1 MATRRTQIVEALKDD
16 LGTIDDVLEA
26 NVFRQFKYLEE
37 INDFPSICFLSR
49 GENRLHRGAGRRL
62 AGLQID
68 IRGYVY
74 DEDEIGEA
82 ESLGDSIE
90 TIVDAFANRYPQ
102 HAVED
107 ARVLSFRTD
116 EGLFNPYGTVDL
128 SVQLTYDVE
137 NV

>member
-74 DEDEIGEA
+74 DPTLSNEENAAIKERLNYSDIA
-82 ESLGDSIE
+82 VSMVRLVSMLIFF
-90 TIVDAFANRYPQ
+90 TIFTIY
-102 HAVED
+102 
-107 ARVLSFRTD
+107 S
-116 EGLFNPYGTVDL
+116 
-128 SVQLTYDVE
+128 
-137 NV
+137 